1 VSGADPENPR
11 QFEAGR
17 KFQRPFPTGKKPSKT
32 MKRSQAILFG
42 ALLSIG
48 LGASAQG
55 PQQQPAAP
63 AQGPKQ
69 NVAPGAAAQVLPD
82 FADLVERYGPAVV
95 NINTRT
101 RGRGQQQLPPGL
113 SEDDPFFEFF
123 RRFMPD
129 QQPPGRRGTPPRGG
143 DAPPQQPR
151 GQLRPFGL
159 GSGFVVSADGFIV
172 TNAHVVE
179 NAEEITVRFSD
190 KRELIAKVIG
200 ADTRSD
206 VAVIKVE
213 ATGLPV
219 VKIGD
224 TKKLR
229 VGEWVIAIG
238 SPFGFSNTVTAGIV
252 SATSRENLSG
262 DPNLDA
268 VPFIQ
273 TDVAVNPGNSGGP
286 LLNMRG
292 EVVGINSQIFS
303 RTGSFAGISF
313 AIPIDYAFNV
323 ADQLMKTGKVVR
335 GRIGVG
341 IQNVTKDLAD
351 SLGLGKAAGAAV
363 SNVEDGSPAA
373 KAGLEVGDVI
383 LKIDGR
389 PVEGSADLSRT
400 IRALKPGTK
409 VNLNVW
415 RGGKPRDLVVVVAEF
430 KDEEATRTAQ
440 AGKGGKKPETKPGKL
455 GVAVI
460 ELTAE
465 QKRVLKVTGGVVV
478 EAADGGALAAGIGP
492 GDVIMRVNNID
503 IANVK
508 VFNETIA
515 KIDPKK
521 PVALLIRDENGTR
534 FVTFRPEGD

>member
-1 VSGADPENPR
+1 
-11 QFEAGR
+11 
-17 KFQRPFPTGKKPSKT
+17 
-32 MKRSQAILFG
+32 MKRIQASLLG
-42 ALLSIG
+42 ALLAVG
-48 LGASAQG
+48 LAAQA
-55 PQQQPAAP
+55 QVQAP

-69 NVAPGAAAQVLPD
+69 NIAPGAPAQVLPD
-82 FADLVERYGPAVV
+82 FADLVEKYGPAVV
-95 NINTRT
+95 NINTRS
-101 RGRGQQQLPPGL
+101 RGGRQQALPGL
-113 SEDDPFFEFF
+113 DENDPFFEFF

-129 QQPPGRRGTPPRGG
+129 QQPPGRTPRGNAPKNAP
-143 DAPPQQPR
+143 DAPR
-151 GQLRPFGL
+151 GPLRPFGL
-159 GSGFVVSADGFIV
+159 GSGFIVSADGFIV

-179 NAEEITVRFSD
+179 NAEEITVRFND
-190 KRELIAKVIG
+190 KRELTAKVIG

-206 VAVIKVE
+206 VAVIKVD
-213 ATGLPV
+213 AKDLPV

-238 SPFGFSNTVTAGIV
+238 SPFGFANTVTAGIV

-351 SLGLGKAAGAAV
+351 SLGLGKAQGAAV
-363 SNVEDGSPAA
+363 SNVEDGSPAS

-389 PVEGSADLSRT
+389 AVDGSADLSRT
-400 IRALKPGTK
+400 IRALKPGSK
-409 VNLNVW
+409 VNLSVW
-415 RGGKPRDLVVVVAEF
+415 RGGKPRDLAVIVAEF
-430 KDEEATRTAQ
+430 KDEETKTAD
-440 AGKGGKKPETKPGKL
+440 KGGKAGKKAESKPGKL

-465 QKRVLKVTGGVVV
+465 QKKAFKITNGVMV
-478 EAADGGALAAGIGP
+478 EASEGAAAAAQVGT
-492 GDVIMRVNNID
+492 GDVILRVNNVD
-503 IANVK
+503 ITNVK
-508 VFNETIA
+508 TFNETVA
-515 KIDPKK
+515 KLDVKK

-534 FVTFRPEGD
+534 FVTFRPEPE